1 MKDVLGRDELITVDE
16 ALQRLLSLPLK
27 TTETESIG
35 IGELAY
41 KRILSRDITSH
52 EDLPGF
58 DRSTMDGYAVNSADT
73 FGATES
79 APAYLELT
87 GEVTMGYRPGFSLNR
102 GSAAQIPTG
111 GMLPEGADS
120 VVMYE
125 HTNRVGDDTVEILKS
140 VAPGENIIRRDEDV
154 KKEEVILRRGH
165 RLRPQD
171 IGALAGLGVSK
182 IHVFKEP
189 AVSLISTGNEI
200 VPPEVTPSPGQV
212 RDINS
217 FNLFGLIRENGGIP
231 VKKGII
237 SDEIEKLRAVVS
249 KSLRESDMVIITG
262 GSSVGTR
269 DYAAKIIAEFGSP
282 GILFHG
288 VAIKPGK
295 PIIGALVKGIPVFG
309 LPGHPAAVTVSFK
322 IFVKPVLSRL
332 SGEAPRAELADI
344 KKVKA
349 VFSRNLSS
357 SIGREEH
364 IRVYL
369 EHVNGTLRA
378 VPILGKSGLIKT
390 LVKSDGLVKI
400 PFEKNG
406 LYEGEEVEVLVFS

>member
-1 MKDVLGRDELITVDE
+1 
-16 ALQRLLSLPLK
+16 
-27 TTETESIG
+27 
-35 IGELAY
+35 
-41 KRILSRDITSH
+41 
-52 EDLPGF
+52 
-58 DRSTMDGYAVNSADT
+58 
-73 FGATES
+73 
-79 APAYLELT
+79 
-87 GEVTMGYRPGFSLNR
+87 
-102 GSAAQIPTG
+102 
-111 GMLPEGADS
+111 
-120 VVMYE
+120 
-125 HTNRVGDDTVEILKS
+125 
-140 VAPGENIIRRDEDV
+140 
-154 KKEEVILRRGH
+154 
-165 RLRPQD
+165 
-171 IGALAGLGVSK
+171 
-182 IHVFKEP
+182 EP
-189 AVSLISTGNEI
+189 VVSLISTGNEI

-249 KSLRESDMVIITG
+249 ESLRESDMVIITG